1 MKILKNNF
9 ISTQLNRSVFRIF
22 YFKKKLEAD
31 IVRKLQLK
39 YPKEIDLTD
48 FIVKKVLKDGFIKLP
63 SLDEKYLEKITE
75 EYNYLMNFYK
85 NLDVLYEEK
94 EGTLI
99 RLRPLWRLSGKR
111 FKYTFSFFHN
121 KFFLDIAKNF
131 FKKKYGN
138 FSFNNEIFFHKT
150 ISTKKPLSGDY
161 HYDIRLTLKF
171 WLYIN
176 DINSENGPMS
186 VEKMSSNKN
195 QALLSKNMDENL
207 VEVNQENCVKLIGNR
222 GSIYIHDTTA
232 SHKSNFVE
240 EGYERNIIRAHSWL

>member
-1 MKILKNNF
+1 
-9 ISTQLNRSVFRIF
+9 
-22 YFKKKLEAD
+22 
-31 IVRKLQLK
+31 
-39 YPKEIDLTD
+39 
-48 FIVKKVLKDGFIKLP
+48 
-63 SLDEKYLEKITE
+63 
-75 EYNYLMNFYK
+75 MNFYK
-85 NLDVLYEEK
+85 YLDVVCEEK

-99 RLRPLWRLSGKR
+99 RLRPLWRLNSKR
-111 FKYTFSFFHN
+111 FKYIFSFFHN
-121 KFFLDIAKNF
+121 KFFFNIAENF

-161 HYDIRLTLKF
+161 HYDIRQTLKF

-186 VEKMSSNKN
+186 VEKMSSKKN
-195 QALLSKNMDENL
+195 QTLLSKNMDENL
-207 VEVNQENCVKLIGNR
+207 VEVNQENCIKLIGKR